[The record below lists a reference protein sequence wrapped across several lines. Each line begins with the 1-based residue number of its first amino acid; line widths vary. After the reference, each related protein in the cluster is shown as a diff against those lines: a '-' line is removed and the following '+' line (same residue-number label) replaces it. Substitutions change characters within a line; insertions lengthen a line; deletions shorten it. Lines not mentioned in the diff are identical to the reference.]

1 MKKINTT
8 NTTATN
14 NMGNGKV
21 KKPFYKHWKFWMV
34 MFAACAICNAGK
46 FNKGVQDGLKANST
60 QSSVEQEDEN
70 QENKA
75 AELSINDEALCRA
88 LTKTFVEN
96 VVDEKYSMFDFN
108 VKEFELD
115 ENGNG
120 TIKILY
126 MPSNEKD
133 GATKVN
139 LTISKNGKVY
149 KIEYALLDGLYEVD
163 LSTIPNNYIEIIDA
177 SSDQTDMNQENKAET
192 EVTQTTE
199 VTEEATAATEEATAE
214 AAEEDNIPEEY
225 KSALKKAQTYSN
237 IMHMSKAGLYNQLTS
252 EYGEQFTEEAAQY
265 AIDNVDADWSANALA
280 KAKDYDGMHM
290 SKAGLFNQLTSE
302 YGEQFTAEEAQ
313 YAVDNVNF
321 DWYSNALESA
331 KLYQESMNM
340 SPAAIYDQLTS
351 EYGDKFTSEEAEYAI
366 ENLDK

>member
-21 KKPFYKHWKFWMV
+21 KKPFYKNWKFWIV
-34 MFAACAICNAGK
+34 LLSACAVCNACTS
-46 FNKGVQDGLKANST
+46 NKGENNNLKT
-60 QSSVEQEDEN
+60 SSVEISLEQEDAN
-70 QENKA
+70 QENKE

-96 VVDEKYSMFDFN
+96 AVDEKYSMFDFN

-252 EYGEQFTEEAAQY
+252 EYGEQFTVEATQY
-265 AIDNVDADWSANALA
+265 AIDNVNADWSANALE

-302 YGEQFTAEEAQ
+302 YGEQFT
-313 YAVDNVNF
+313 
-321 DWYSNALESA
+321 
-331 KLYQESMNM
+331 
-340 SPAAIYDQLTS
+340 
-351 EYGDKFTSEEAEYAI
+351 SEEADYAI

>member
-21 KKPFYKHWKFWMV
+21 KKPFYKNWKFWMV
-34 MFAACAICNAGK
+34 MFAVCVICNAGK
-46 FNKGVQDGLKANST
+46 FNKGVHDGLEANST
-60 QSSVEQEDEN
+60 QSSVEQEDAN
-70 QENKA
+70 QENKD
-75 AELSINDEALCRA
+75 AELSTDDEALCRA

-96 VVDEKYSMFDFN
+96 AVGEKYSMFDFN
-108 VKEFELD
+108 IKEFELD

-126 MPSNEKD
+126 MPSNAKN
-133 GATKVN
+133 GTTKVN

-149 KIEYALLDGLYEVD
+149 KIEYALLAGLYEVD
-163 LSTIPNNYIEIIDA
+163 LSTIPNNCIEMIDA
-177 SSDQTDMNQENKAET
+177 SSEQTDVSQESKVEA
-192 EVTQTTE
+192 E
-199 VTEEATAATEEATAE
+199 VTEEAAAVT
-214 AAEEDNIPEEY
+214 EEDNIPKEY

-252 EYGEQFTEEAAQY
+252 EYGEQFTAEAAQY
-265 AIDNVDADWSANALA
+265 AIDNVNADWSANALA
-280 KAKDYDGMHM
+280 KAKDYDMMRM
-290 SKAGLFNQLTSE
+290 SKAGLFDQLTSE

-313 YAVDNVNF
+313 YAVDNINF
-321 DWYSNALESA
+321 DWCLNALESA
-331 KLYQESMNM
+331 KLYQEGMNM

-351 EYGDKFTSEEAEYAI
+351 EYGDKFTQEEADYAI

>member
-21 KKPFYKHWKFWMV
+21 KKPFYKNWKFWMV

-46 FNKGVQDGLKANST
+46 FNKGVHDGLEANST
-60 QSSVEQEDEN
+60 QSSVEQEDAN
-70 QENKA
+70 QENKDV
-75 AELSINDEALCRA
+75 ELSIDDEALCRA

-96 VVDEKYSMFDFN
+96 VVGEKYSMFDFN
-108 VKEFELD
+108 IEEFELD

-126 MPSNEKD
+126 MPSNAKN
-133 GATKVN
+133 GTTKVN
-139 LTISKNGKVY
+139 LTISKNGKIY
-149 KIEYALLDGLYEVD
+149 KIEYALLAGVYEVD
-163 LSTIPNNYIEIIDA
+163 LSTVPNNCIEMIDA
-177 SSDQTDMNQENKAET
+177 FSEQTDTNQENKVET
-192 EVTQTTE
+192 EVTQTAE
-199 VTEEATAATEEATAE
+199 VTEEAATVT
-214 AAEEDNIPEEY
+214 EEDNIPEEY
-225 KSALKKAQTYSN
+225 KSALKKAQTYSD
-237 IMHMSKAGLYNQLTS
+237 IMHMSKAGLYNQITS
-252 EYGEQFTEEAAQY
+252 EYGEQLTVEAAQY
-265 AIDNVDADWSANALA
+265 AIDNVNADWSANALA
-280 KAKDYDGMHM
+280 KAKDYDCMHM